1 VERTFHAGSREPVP
15 TIRLQV
21 VASKALAEELLMA
34 LDTFFYMFATA
45 MLAGMMVEL
54 DQIRRALQKK

>member
-1 VERTFHAGSREPVP
+1 
-15 TIRLQV
+15 
-21 VASKALAEELLMA
+21 MA

-54 DQIRRALQKK
+54 DQIRRAVQKK